1 MIHSPFGVLK
11 YSGKSKMNAITIAKS
26 NLKRAVFVMS
36 LHMTRCVPVQ
46 DMGGMSL
53 PALGFISA
61 VL

>member
-1 MIHSPFGVLK
+1 MVYSPFGVLK

-36 LHMTRCVPVQ
+36 LHMTLCVPVQ
-46 DMGGMSL
+46 SIGGMFL

>member
-1 MIHSPFGVLK
+1 MYSPFGVLK
-11 YSGKSKMNAITIAKS
+11 CSGKIKMNVITIAKS

-36 LHMTRCVPVQ
+36 LHMTQCVPLQ
-46 DMGGMSL
+46 YTGDMFL